1 MTLSGILQSKVKGD
15 ENSPDELKGGVEVE
29 PKEILLGRRFKNAKL
44 YK

>member
-1 MTLSGILQSKVKGD
+1 VTLSAVLQSKAEGAK
-15 ENSPDELKGGVEVE
+15 NSPDELKGGVEVG